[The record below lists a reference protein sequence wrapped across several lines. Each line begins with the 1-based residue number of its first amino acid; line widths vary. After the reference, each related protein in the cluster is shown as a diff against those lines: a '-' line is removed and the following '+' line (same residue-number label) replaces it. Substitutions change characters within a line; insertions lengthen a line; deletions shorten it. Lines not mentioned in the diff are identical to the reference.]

1 MKKIMFNDKYG
12 LTQAVLE
19 GRKTQTRRIISIPK
33 NIQKQIVGEP
43 KITGGKDY
51 RLGVE
56 VRIYDEEDDDFV
68 PMYVQPVYL
77 VNEVVAIAQSYGV
90 ISDNISHNPSVQKAQ
105 FYCDV
110 MKTCY
115 PKEEIPRDKE
125 DIAGWS
131 NKMFVKS
138 KLMPHQIRITKVRIQ
153 RLQDISDNDCIKEG
167 IFEDSGDDKF
177 PPSIFYD
184 FEGNKDDGF
193 DTPREAYAA
202 LIDKISG
209 KGTWESN
216 PYVWVYEFELVKW
229 I

>member
-153 RLQDISDNDCIKEG
+153 RLQDISDVDCMAEG
-167 IFEDSGDDKF
+167 INYYEQ
-177 PPSIFYD
+177 
-184 FEGNKDDGF
+184 EGFSWCSTGELF

-202 LIDKISG
+202 LINKVSG

>member
-1 MKKIMFNDKYG
+1 
-12 LTQAVLE
+12 
-19 GRKTQTRRIISIPK
+19 
-33 NIQKQIVGEP
+33 
-43 KITGGKDY
+43 
-51 RLGVE
+51 
-56 VRIYDEEDDDFV
+56 
-68 PMYVQPVYL
+68 MYVEPVYL
-77 VNEVVAIAQSYGV
+77 VNEGVAIAQSYGV

-105 FYCDV
+105 FYCNV

-153 RLQDISDNDCIKEG
+153 RLQDISDVDCMAEG
-167 IFEDSGDDKF
+167 INYYEQ
-177 PPSIFYD
+177 
-184 FEGNKDDGF
+184 EGFSWCSTGELF

-229 I
+229 V

>member
-1 MKKIMFNDKYG
+1 MFSDKYD
-12 LTQAVLE
+12 LTRAVLE
-19 GRKTQTRRIISIPK
+19 GRKTQTRRIITIPK
-33 NIQKQIVGEP
+33 NIQRQIVGEP
-43 KITGGKDY
+43 KITGAKDY

-77 VNEVVAIAQSYGV
+77 VNEIVAIARSYKDMSYGALWDDCLEFEGV
-90 ISDNISHNPSVQKAQ
+90 EPTKL
-105 FYCDV
+105 
-110 MKTCY
+110 
-115 PKEEIPRDKE
+115 
-125 DIAGWS
+125 AGWN
-131 NKMFVKS
+131 NKMFVRADYM
-138 KLMPHQIRITKVRIQ
+138 LHRIRITKVRIQ
-153 RLQDISDNDCIKEG
+153 RLQDISDVDCMAEG
-167 IFEDSGDDKF
+167 INYYEQ
-177 PPSIFYD
+177 
-184 FEGNKDDGF
+184 EGFSWCSTGELF

>member
-1 MKKIMFNDKYG
+1 MFNDKYG

-153 RLQDISDNDCIKEG
+153 RLQDISDVDCMAEG
-167 IFEDSGDDKF
+167 INYYEQ
-177 PPSIFYD
+177 
-184 FEGNKDDGF
+184 EGFSWCSTGELF

-202 LIDKISG
+202 LINKVSG

>member
-19 GRKTQTRRIISIPK
+19 GRKTQTRRIITIPK
-33 NIQKQIVGEP
+33 NIQRQIVGEP
-43 KITGGKDY
+43 KITGAKDY

-56 VRIYDEEDDDFV
+56 VLIYDEEDDDFV
-68 PMYVQPVYL
+68 PMYVEPVYL
-77 VNEVVAIAQSYGV
+77 VNEGVAIAQSYGV

-105 FYCDV
+105 FYCNV

-153 RLQDISDNDCIKEG
+153 RLQDISDVDCMAEG
-167 IFEDSGDDKF
+167 INYYEQ
-177 PPSIFYD
+177 
-184 FEGNKDDGF
+184 EGFSWCSTGELF

-229 I
+229 V

>member
-19 GRKTQTRRIISIPK
+19 GRKTQTRRIITIPK
-33 NIQKQIVGEP
+33 NIQRQIVGEP
-43 KITGGKDY
+43 KITGAKDY

-56 VRIYDEEDDDFV
+56 VLIYDEEDDDFV
-68 PMYVQPVYL
+68 PMYVEPVYL

-105 FYCDV
+105 FYCNV

-153 RLQDISDNDCIKEG
+153 RLQDISDVDCMAEG
-167 IFEDSGDDKF
+167 INYYEQ
-177 PPSIFYD
+177 
-184 FEGNKDDGF
+184 EGFSWCSTGELF
-193 DTPREAYAA
+193 DTLREAYAA

-229 I
+229 V

>member
-19 GRKTQTRRIISIPK
+19 GRKTQTRRIITIPK
-33 NIQKQIVGEP
+33 NIQRQIVGEP
-43 KITGGKDY
+43 KITGAKDY

-56 VRIYDEEDDDFV
+56 VLIYDEEDDDFV
-68 PMYVQPVYL
+68 PMYVEPVYL
-77 VNEVVAIAQSYGV
+77 VNEGVAIAQSYGV

-105 FYCDV
+105 FYCNV

-153 RLQDISDNDCIKEG
+153 RLQDISDVDCMAEG
-167 IFEDSGDDKF
+167 INYYEQ
-177 PPSIFYD
+177 
-184 FEGNKDDGF
+184 EGFSWCSTGKLF

-229 I
+229 V

>member
-1 MKKIMFNDKYG
+1 MFNDKYG

-19 GRKTQTRRIISIPK
+19 GRKTQTRRIITIPK
-33 NIQKQIVGEP
+33 NIQRQIVGEP
-43 KITGGKDY
+43 KITGAKDY

-56 VRIYDEEDDDFV
+56 VLIYDEEDDDFV
-68 PMYVQPVYL
+68 PMYVEPVYL
-77 VNEVVAIAQSYGV
+77 VNEGVAIAQSYGV

-105 FYCDV
+105 FYCNV

-153 RLQDISDNDCIKEG
+153 RLQDISDVDCMAEG
-167 IFEDSGDDKF
+167 INYYEQ
-177 PPSIFYD
+177 
-184 FEGNKDDGF
+184 EGFSWCSTGELF

-229 I
+229 V